1 MKLFWGKQKEVEDIL
16 RRYCHEYGQCLD
28 VFVNGINGYFD
39 HGNRD
44 QLGEDVQKT
53 HIAESLADDLL
64 TELGM
69 VLYGSALF
77 PESRGDIL
85 GLVEAL
91 DAVVNKAESVIRMPY
106 HQYITVPQELAPSF
120 KEMIETVRE
129 CTKALRKSAEMLFD
143 KYQRAGSYYG
153 KVDQLE
159 SQTDAQEAALIEMI
173 FTMEIDTGH
182 KILLRDLVSSIADIA
197 DRAENASNRI
207 QLILVKRKL

>member
-16 RRYCHEYGQCLD
+16 GRYCHEYGQCLD
-28 VFVNGINGYFD
+28 LFVTGINAYFD

-44 QLGEDVQKT
+44 QLGQDAQRT
-53 HIAESLADDLL
+53 HQAESRADDLL

-91 DAVVNKAESVIRMPY
+91 DAVLNKSEAVIRMPY
-106 HQYITVPQELAPSF
+106 HQYIVVPQELASTF
-120 KEMIETVRE
+120 KELVDTVRE
-129 CTKALRKSAEMLFD
+129 CTKLLRKSAELLFD
-143 KYQRAGSYYG
+143 KFHRAAGYNG

-159 SQTDAQEAALIEMI
+159 SQADAQEAALIEKI
-173 FTMEIDTGH
+173 FTTDLDIGQ
-182 KILLRDLVSSIADIA
+182 KILLRDLVLSISDIA
-197 DRAENASNRI
+197 DRAENASDRI